1 MTREVG
7 CLICIYDS
15 WGINSSCPEAFGLQG
30 PEAYA
35 YTSMSNCLE
44 VQDIDDVK
52 DYADTIVSDG
62 SVVLL
67 RF

>member
-1 MTREVG
+1 MNS
-7 CLICIYDS
+7 CIVVL
-15 WGINSSCPEAFGLQG
+15 NFRAEAFGLQT

-52 DYADTIVSDG
+52 DYADTIVSSG
-62 SVVLL
+62 FPALSMILS
-67 RF
+67 